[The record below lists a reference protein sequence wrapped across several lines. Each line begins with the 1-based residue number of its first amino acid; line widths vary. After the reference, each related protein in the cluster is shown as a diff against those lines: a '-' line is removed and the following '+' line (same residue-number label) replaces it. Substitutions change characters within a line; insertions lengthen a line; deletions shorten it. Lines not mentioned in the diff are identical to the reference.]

1 METDYSKVFSGNAL
15 LGKRIETELKDI
27 GIIPIIKNEGE
38 SARLAGF
45 ASSMLNNVDIYVNND
60 ELPKAKVIVAKIVEA
75 Q

>member
-1 METDYSKVFSGNAL
+1 METEYSKVFSGNAL
-15 LGKRIETELKDI
+15 LGKRIESELKDI

-45 ASSMLNNVDIYVNND
+45 ASSMLNNVDIYVNNN
-60 ELPKAKVIVAKIVEA
+60 ELPKAKVIVAKIEEA